1 MWMPVFPRDIDFAL
15 ATAVAGVA
23 LLLVVMLNLA
33 AAKSVQPKK
42 IAWLLKAREL
52 IVELIREKHCHPLL
66 VRLAWHDAGTY
77 DQQHAH
83 LPWPAAGGAIGS
95 VRFSKELNAAPN
107 GGLSK
112 GVGLLEPIKLACPDV
127 SWADLIQMASA
138 TAIELAG
145 GPRIP
150 MRYGRLDADSSPEQS
165 VEPFGLPEA
174 NPSED
179 PAAHLRWV
187 FGKYGMGD
195 KEIVALS
202 GAHTLG
208 RAFKERSGAVPN
220 GAGEE
225 GATKYTG
232 SACCPMGGD
241 AKAAAKFMPGGKS
254 WTPNWLRFDNSYFSL
269 GGKADPDSLIAFPTD
284 RVLETDP
291 GFKPFFDKYAASEA
305 AFFADYAAAHARLS
319 EQGSK
324 FSPPEGIRL

>member
-112 GVGLLEPIKLACPDV
+112 VRARG
-127 SWADLIQMASA
+127 
-138 TAIELAG
+138 
-145 GPRIP
+145 
-150 MRYGRLDADSSPEQS
+150 
-165 VEPFGLPEA
+165 
-174 NPSED
+174 
-179 PAAHLRWV
+179 AARR
-187 FGKYGMGD
+187 G
-195 KEIVALS
+195 A
-202 GAHTLG
+202 GAHGWQPTSTRLLA
-208 RAFKERSGAVPN
+208 RVAGA
-220 GAGEE
+220 
-225 GATKYTG
+225 
-232 SACCPMGGD
+232 
-241 AKAAAKFMPGGKS
+241 
-254 WTPNWLRFDNSYFSL
+254 
-269 GGKADPDSLIAFPTD
+269 
-284 RVLETDP
+284 
-291 GFKPFFDKYAASEA
+291 
-305 AFFADYAAAHARLS
+305 
-319 EQGSK
+319 
-324 FSPPEGIRL
+324 